1 MYAQHYGFSGMP
13 FQLTPDHRFFFGSSV
28 HNRAIAHL
36 IYGLAQ
42 EEGFIVVTG
51 EVGAG
56 KTTLVEQLWSQL
68 DRNTYTIARIV
79 TTQVSSDDLLRL
91 TLAGFG
97 IDEQGDKSTLLRRLE
112 RMLKEERAIGR
123 RCLLVVDE
131 VQSLSTPALEE
142 LRMLSNMTE
151 GGRVSLQTILLGQPQ
166 FRRTLASP
174 DLDQLRQRVLASFH
188 LGPLGPEEVRAYV
201 QHRLRAVGWTGNP
214 HFEEAAYA
222 AVHRHSGG
230 IPRRINRLCSR
241 VLLYGALEEATRDH
255 RRDGGD
261 DGRRARERPRRRSG
275 PDAPHRHGRTERPRQ
290 RRRCGAGATRH
301 GAGARRSRSA
311 SASCSACWKW

>member
-97 IDEQGDKSTLLRRLE
+97 IDEQGDKSTL
-112 RMLKEERAIGR
+112 AA
-123 RCLLVVDE
+123 
-131 VQSLSTPALEE
+131 PA
-142 LRMLSNMTE
+142 RTDAE
-151 GGRVSLQTILLGQPQ
+151 GGARDRP
-166 FRRTLASP
+166 
-174 DLDQLRQRVLASFH
+174 
-188 LGPLGPEEVRAYV
+188 PLPAGGGRGAEP
-201 QHRLRAVGWTGNP
+201 
-214 HFEEAAYA
+214 
-222 AVHRHSGG
+222 VH
-230 IPRRINRLCSR
+230 
-241 VLLYGALEEATRDH
+241 
-255 RRDGGD
+255 
-261 DGRRARERPRRRSG
+261 
-275 PDAPHRHGRTERPRQ
+275 
-290 RRRCGAGATRH
+290 AGA
-301 GAGARRSRSA
+301 
-311 SASCSACWKW
+311 